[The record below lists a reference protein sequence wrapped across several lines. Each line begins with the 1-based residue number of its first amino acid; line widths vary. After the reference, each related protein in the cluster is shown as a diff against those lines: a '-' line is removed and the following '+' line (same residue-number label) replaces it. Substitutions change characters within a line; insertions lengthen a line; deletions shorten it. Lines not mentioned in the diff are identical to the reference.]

1 VPRTVWSGWYSE
13 GRYLLSARQAK
24 FGRMADLVGFMN
36 AHGVSFVRHDHP
48 PVFTCEEELRHVPES
63 GAARTKNLFMRDR
76 RGRRHLLLVT
86 LCSKN
91 VSIAD
96 FAEVS
101 GADRLSFAS
110 RERLMKYL
118 GVEPG
123 SVTLLG
129 LVNDG
134 DHAVEVYI
142 DADVWSAPSIH
153 AHPLRNDATFVL
165 SHADLVRFLAATG
178 HRPRIVTV
186 RSLSA

>member
-1 VPRTVWSGWYSE
+1 MS
-13 GRYLLSARQAK
+13 
-24 FGRMADLVGFMN
+24 DLVAFLD
-36 AHGVSFVRHDHP
+36 AHAIRFVRHDHP

-86 LCSKN
+86 LCSKS

-96 FAEVS
+96 FAETS

-110 RERLMKYL
+110 PERLMTHL

-123 SVTLLG
+123 AVTLLG
-129 LVNDG
+129 LVNDTA
-134 DHAVEVYI
+134 HAVELYV

-153 AHPLRNDATFVL
+153 AHPLRNDATLVL
-165 SHADLVRFLAATG
+165 SHEDVVRFLAATG
-178 HRPRIVTV
+178 HQPRIVTV
-186 RSLSA
+186 RSSVAPRS